1 MLITNILFS
10 PIIIGINA
18 QLSAIVSTLTNSN
31 EYNTS
36 AGSLAGH
43 FRDSYDPDVYN
54 ASNMGDKF
62 RCELYCVEVE
72 SEKPKLV
79 ALTGILITSVSSQIM
94 AYPSQL
100 DILIKLGQ
108 TSLDQS
114 D

>member
-1 MLITNILFS
+1 M
-10 PIIIGINA
+10 
-18 QLSAIVSTLTNSN
+18 
-31 EYNTS
+31 
-36 AGSLAGH
+36 
-43 FRDSYDPDVYN
+43 
-54 ASNMGDKF
+54 
-62 RCELYCVEVE
+62 VEEE